1 MLLIKNVQ
9 VYSPEYIGEK
19 DVLIVNEKISL
30 IEDNIEKFSEKIK
43 VIDGK
48 DKILTPGLIDNH
60 VHITGGG
67 GEGSFKTRVPEIT
80 LSKLIEGGITT
91 AIGLMGTDSTT
102 RSVENLVAKA
112 KALKEEG
119 VSVYVHTGAY
129 SYPSP
134 TLTGEV
140 KKDITFLEEII
151 GVKIALSD
159 HRSSSLS
166 EDELAHLASDARIA
180 GMLSGKAG
188 IVVAHMGDGEDGLG
202 IVNRVLEKTE
212 IPIRTIRPTHVNR
225 KKELLMES
233 FEYAKKGGIID
244 LTCGMSDELSPRKVI
259 KQAKEKGVPLENI
272 TISSDGYGS
281 FSDYDEYGNLL
292 RIGVSSVKDLLLE
305 LTKMAKEENF
315 DLQEALMFFTTNV
328 AKALSLYPKKG
339 IIKESSD
346 ADLLMLNKD
355 IELVSVISKGKLMM
369 NDSKIIVK
377 GTYE

>member
-1 MLLIKNVQ
+1 MLLIKNIQ
-9 VYSPEYIGEK
+9 IYSPEYIGEK
-19 DVLIVNEKISL
+19 DVLIANEKIIL

-43 VIDGK
+43 LIDGK

-91 AIGLMGTDSTT
+91 VIGLMGTDSTT

-140 KKDITFLEEII
+140 KKDIAFVEEII

-166 EDELAHLASDARIA
+166 EDELARLASDARIA

-202 IVNRVLEKTE
+202 IVNRVLRKTE

-244 LTCGMSDELSPRKVI
+244 LTCGISDELSPRKVI
-259 KQAKEKGVPLENI
+259 KQAKEKGIPLENI
-272 TISSDGYGS
+272 SISSDGYGS

-292 RIGVSSVKDLLLE
+292 RIGVSSVKNLLLE
-305 LTKMAKEENF
+305 LEKMVKEENIK
-315 DLQEALMFFTTNV
+315 LEEALIFFTRNV
-328 AKALSLYPKKG
+328 AKALGLYPKKG
-339 IIKESSD
+339 IIREGSD
-346 ADLLMLNKD
+346 ADLLILNKD
-355 IELVSVISKGKLMM
+355 IKLVSVICNGKLMM